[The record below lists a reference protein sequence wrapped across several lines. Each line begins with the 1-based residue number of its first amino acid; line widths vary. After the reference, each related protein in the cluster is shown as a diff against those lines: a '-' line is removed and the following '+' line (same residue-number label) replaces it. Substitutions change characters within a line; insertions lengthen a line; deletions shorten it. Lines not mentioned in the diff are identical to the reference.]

1 MNRFFRF
8 QKLNAYRIMWLFV
21 FFDLPTKTKLDRKS
35 YAKFRKSIQGL
46 GFRMLQFSVYIR
58 FCASSESADV
68 FERKVQK
75 YLPKNGNVSILRIT
89 DKQYSGIL
97 NFYGKEKAELPG
109 TPQQLEL
116 F

>member
-1 MNRFFRF
+1 MERFSRF

-21 FFDLPTKTKLDRKS
+21 FFDLPTNTKLQRKA
-35 YAKFRKSIQGL
+35 YAKFRKEIQGI

-68 FERKVQK
+68 FEKRVQRF
-75 YLPKNGNVSILRIT
+75 LPKSGSVSILRIT
-89 DKQYSGIL
+89 DKQYSSIL
-97 NFYGKEKAELPG
+97 NFYGKEKTDLPG

>member
-1 MNRFFRF
+1 MERISRF

-21 FFDLPTKTKLDRKS
+21 FFDLPTTTKIQRKA
-35 YAKFRKSIQGL
+35 YAKFRKDIQRL

-68 FERKVQK
+68 FEKKVQK

-89 DKQYSGIL
+89 DKQYGAIL
-97 NFYGKEKAELPG
+97 NFYGKEQTELPS